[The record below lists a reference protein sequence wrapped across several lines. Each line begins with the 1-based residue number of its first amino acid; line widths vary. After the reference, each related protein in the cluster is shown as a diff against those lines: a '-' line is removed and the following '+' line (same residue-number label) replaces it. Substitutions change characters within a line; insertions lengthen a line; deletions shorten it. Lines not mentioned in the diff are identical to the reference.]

1 MAVAEVRPGAAQC
14 VVVMVAGKWDV
25 VGQCGHDGDQ
35 PLVEA
40 TAVPATGLPLQS
52 RLTARVRSMLR
63 MEIVEQ
69 ALYIVELGQVAC
81 ASFLHGGDGF
91 GVRHEGSER
100 QSPIPGHAGEQ
111 EPDRVGDGEPHG
123 GQNGGGLLLDL
134 LVDARLNEVVR
145 DGLVNRSKSGC
156 APYRNAPSLA
166 VP

>member
-25 VGQCGHDGDQ
+25 VGQGGHDGDQ
-35 PLVEA
+35 PFVEA

-69 ALYIVELGQVAC
+69 ALHVVEAGQVAC
-81 ASFLHGGDGF
+81 AGFHHGGDGF
-91 GVRHEGSER
+91 GVRHERGER
-100 QSPIPGHAGEQ
+100 QSPFLGHAGEQ

-134 LVDARLNEVVR
+134 LGDTGLNEMVR
-145 DGLVNRSKSGC
+145 DGLVNQSKSGY